1 MKLTK
6 KQLTQIKKFVKKKI
20 TKNDKWH
27 GLEHI
32 EQTVKLSKALA
43 KKEKADIN
51 KSIVIAWLHDIA
63 KNHEEK
69 AQNHGDVGAKQAKTF
84 LKKLKFQKQDIE
96 DIYYAIQQH
105 NKGGKKKIKE
115 ASIIWDADKLQAIGA
130 SGILR
135 CYGYYILKD
144 NNQEKAYKKNLKA
157 QKFFIKRFHTKTGK
171 KLATQGIKFL
181 EKFDKEHKKIK
192 NIKL

>member
-1 MKLTK
+1 MKLTR
-6 KQLTQIKKFVKKKI
+6 KQLTQIKKFLKRKI
-20 TKNDKWH
+20 VKNDMWH

-32 EQTVKLSKALA
+32 EQTVKLSKAFA

-51 KSIVIAWLHDIA
+51 KCVIIAWLHDIA
-63 KNHEEK
+63 KNHEDNGYDHGNK
-69 AQNHGDVGAKQAKTF
+69 AAEQAKTF

-96 DIYYAIQQH
+96 DIYYAIQRH
-105 NKGGKKKIKE
+105 NKGGKKKTKE
-115 ASIIWDADKLQAIGA
+115 SKIIWDADKLQAIGA

-135 CYGYYILKD
+135 CYGYCILKD

-171 KLATQGIKFL
+171 KLAKQNLKFL
-181 EKFDKEHKKIK
+181 KTFDKQYKKIK
-192 NIKL
+192 NVKL